1 MRTDTAVAVSGHR
14 EGRCVGPY
22 HYHDSDIAER
32 VVRLLVMTGFDVT
45 VEQFRPDGEEAAA
58 APVGEGL

>member
-1 MRTDTAVAVSGHR
+1 
-14 EGRCVGPY
+14 VGPY